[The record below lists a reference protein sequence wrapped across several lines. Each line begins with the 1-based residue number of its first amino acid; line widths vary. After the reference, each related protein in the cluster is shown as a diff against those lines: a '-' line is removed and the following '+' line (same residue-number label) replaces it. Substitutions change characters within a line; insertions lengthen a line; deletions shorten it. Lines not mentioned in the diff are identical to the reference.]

1 MKNEILKSLVITNKN
16 EVKEIS
22 YDKYTAPCIVE
33 GGAIFKNGIK
43 LGFCK
48 DIEPCD
54 GSISSNNNKL
64 LFFTSSKWH
73 NIPIN
78 GLEEFKYIDVNDKN
92 IILNFNYHNLYYITI
107 KEYSN
112 IDLTFNLNDN
122 INKALLQNIVIIIDN
137 QSNNNNIK
145 LNIKSNIKIIQNNN
159 EIKEIKVFS
168 NNIKLLKIK
177 TFLDFILLE

>member
-1 MKNEILKSLVITNKN
+1 MAYFTRTFFKLALVHINPVVITL
-16 EVKEIS
+16 I
-22 YDKYTAPCIVE
+22 T
-33 GGAIFKNGIK
+33 
-43 LGFCK
+43 LH
-48 DIEPCD
+48 
-54 GSISSNNNKL
+54 
-64 LFFTSSKWH
+64 FFHFLPST
-73 NIPIN
+73 
-78 GLEEFKYIDVNDKN
+78 
-92 IILNFNYHNLYYITI
+92 NYHNLYYITI

-122 INKALLQNIVIIIDN
+122 INNGLLQNIVIIIDN

-177 TFLDFILLE
+177 TFLDFIILE